1 MALVNPVYLDIGIF
15 NNYSYNNINFDFDF
29 TYVSPKSCETY

>member
-15 NNYSYNNINFDFDF
+15 NNYSYNNINFDFNL
-29 TYVSPKSCETY
+29 TYIES